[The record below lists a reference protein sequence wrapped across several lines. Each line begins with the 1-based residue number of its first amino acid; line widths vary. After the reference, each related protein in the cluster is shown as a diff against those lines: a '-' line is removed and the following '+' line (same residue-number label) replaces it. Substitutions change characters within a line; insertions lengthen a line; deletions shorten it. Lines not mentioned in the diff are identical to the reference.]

1 MPNTVSTRVY
11 QFNANSFWVIAV
23 YFILFLV
30 YFSQLMTM
38 STAGII
44 LFGSILV
51 GIPLYVR
58 YGNNENIKLRTWDK
72 RPLIFSSAGI
82 QFGLDHY
89 PVEGMETAAIFLES
103 FTGFEYRTPWV
114 GGSGSAHMYNKANG
128 DGNKISFRYQGEVV
142 DFTFCL
148 SSYAQF
154 CMFRA
159 VINDWLAAGVNLAL
173 RQAFE
178 DDFIVGE
185 MAYYHTES
193 GIE

>member
-1 MPNTVSTRVY
+1 MTMPNTVSTRVY
-11 QFNANSFWVIAV
+11 QFNSNSFWVIAV

-58 YGNNENIKLRTWDK
+58 YGNNENIKLRGWDK

-89 PVEGMETAAIFLES
+89 PVQGMETAAIFLES
-103 FTGFEYRTPWV
+103 FTGFEYRNWV
-114 GGSGSAHMYNKANG
+114 GTRWSIFLYIRRM
-128 DGNKISFRYQGEVV
+128 
-142 DFTFCL
+142 
-148 SSYAQF
+148 
-154 CMFRA
+154 
-159 VINDWLAAGVNLAL
+159 
-173 RQAFE
+173 
-178 DDFIVGE
+178 E
-185 MAYYHTES
+185 MAIRFHFATRAKWWILHFVCPATRS
-193 GIE
+193 FACSAR